1 MVIRFAIEE
10 CSDKQALVLTPVLA
24 KGEGEISNVEV
35 HVPDFVIGEH
45 DDVETANQSGNIP
58 FVIRGYDNGAHLE
71 VQCTCYPCNICVDHL
86 SAPSDDDQDFS
97 DDNDLWQDGSIDNG
111 LYEDP
116 ICIEK
121 LVKTMEAAV
130 KETIGRGVAHPGK
143 IAICGHSFGGFM
155 TSVLLVHA
163 PHLFCCGV
171 ARSGA
176 YNRTLTPFGYQ
187 EYKTLW
193 EATSSY
199 LDMSTIL
206 SADKL
211 KKPILLI
218 HGQEDGNAGTWPMQ
232 FLRFF
237 ELLRGNDVE
246 CRLVILTLEG
256 HGYIA
261 RKSVSTRLMGDGLV
275 ISEIL

>member
-1 MVIRFAIEE
+1 MLENLVKTYRMHLNAEAIKPSTFFCLRELMLELNEFKECFAKNLEE
-10 CSDKQALVLTPVLA
+10 LY
-24 KGEGEISNVEV
+24 E
-35 HVPDFVIGEH
+35 
-45 DDVETANQSGNIP
+45 
-58 FVIRGYDNGAHLE
+58 NG
-71 VQCTCYPCNICVDHL
+71 C

-97 DDNDLWQDGSIDNG
+97 DDNDPWQDGSIDNG
-111 LYEDP
+111 
-116 ICIEK
+116 IEK

-130 KETIGRGVAHPGK
+130 KETIGRGVVHPGK
-143 IAICGHSFGGFM
+143 IAICGHSFGCFM

-163 PHLFCCGV
+163 PYLFCCGV

-193 EATSSY
+193 ETTSSY
-199 LDMSTIL
+199 FDMSTIL

-211 KKPILLI
+211 KKPILLV

-232 FLRFF
+232 FIRFF
-237 ELLRGNDVE
+237 ESLRGNGVE
-246 CRLVILTLEG
+246 CRLVILPLEG

-261 RKSVSTRLMGDGLV
+261 RESVLHVLWEMDS
-275 ISEIL
+275 